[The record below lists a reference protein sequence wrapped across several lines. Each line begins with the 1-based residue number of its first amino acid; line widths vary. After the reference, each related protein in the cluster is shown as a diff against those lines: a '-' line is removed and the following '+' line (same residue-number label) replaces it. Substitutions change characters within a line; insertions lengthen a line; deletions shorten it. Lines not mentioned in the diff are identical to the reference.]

1 MHNIKK
7 YANRKLYDITE
18 KRYVTMDDIVGFIK
32 SGEEIK
38 IIDNTTNKDITREV
52 VSQLVGRVFDSQAR
66 KLPLSTL
73 FQLLR
78 KSGGGIVGFSKRY
91 LSFWKSALSYATDEL
106 DKVETFIRSDQ
117 EVDEKYEEIEPD
129 NVSSEN
135 EEMEILLNNR
145 IDQRLETILHI
156 KNFVAMEQFSKLKQ
170 SITILETKMATTEKM
185 FIQLLKQ
192 DKNNTLK

>member
-1 MHNIKK
+1 M
-7 YANRKLYDITE
+7 
-18 KRYVTMDDIVGFIK
+18 
-32 SGEEIK
+32 
-38 IIDNTTNKDITREV
+38 
-52 VSQLVGRVFDSQAR
+52 FDSQAR

-78 KSGGGIVGFSKRY
+78 KSSGGIVGFSKRY
-91 LSFWKSALSYATDEL
+91 LSFWKGALSYATDEL

-156 KNFVAMEQFSKLKQ
+156 KNFVAMEQFSKLQQ